1 MALIPTIG
9 ALRREVAQ
17 GPFERGIAEGE
28 DPAVG
33 GDQPVAL
40 AIGGGADPDDRRI
53 EA

>member
-9 ALRREVAQ
+9 ALRVRLPKDPSN
-17 GPFERGIAEGE
+17 GGIAEGE

-33 GDQPVAL
+33 GDEPVAL